1 MITEVTNT
9 NFQKEVLESKTP
21 VVVDFWAEWCGPCK
35 MMAPIFH
42 KLADQFT
49 GKMKFAKVNV
59 DDYSDIA
66 AQFGIRSI
74 PTLLV
79 FKNGKEI
86 DRLIGA
92 IPESSLKAK
101 LEQAIK

>member
-9 NFQKEVLESKTP
+9 NFQKEVLESKVS

-42 KLADQFT
+42 KLADQFA

-59 DDYSDIA
+59 DEYSDIA

-74 PTLLV
+74 PTLLI

-86 DRLIGA
+86 DRLVGA
-92 IPESSLKAK
+92 IPESTLKAK
-101 LEQAIK
+101 LEQVVK